1 MLRNGFMAGQDHA
14 DAPTDQHGRTQSP
27 RRNAGIFYD
36 VAMHGPRKSN
46 LTPEQKA
53 KLLADL
59 RRDVTRRQK
68 GYRERALALFPHV
81 CASCG
86 RAFEGL
92 RLKELTVHHK
102 DHNHDNNPPD
112 GSNWELL
119 CLYCHDHEHEKTL
132 MAALIDGSG
141 ADEKTGPSIFS
152 PFGNLDDLLKKK
164 Q

>member
-1 MLRNGFMAGQDHA
+1 MAKLRK
-14 DAPTDQHGRTQSP
+14 P
-27 RRNAGIFYD
+27 
-36 VAMHGPRKSN
+36 N

-53 KLLADL
+53 RLLAEL
-59 RRDVTRRQK
+59 RRDVAERQR

-86 RAFEGL
+86 RAFEGP

-119 CLYCHDHEHEKTL
+119 CLYCHDHEHEKSL
-132 MAALIDGSG
+132 VAGLIDGSG
-141 ADEKTGPSIFS
+141 SDEKTGPSIFS
-152 PFGNLDDLLKKK
+152 PFGNLDQLIKPKAGDEPKA
-164 Q
+164 

>member
-1 MLRNGFMAGQDHA
+1 MAK
-14 DAPTDQHGRTQSP
+14 
-27 RRNAGIFYD
+27 F
-36 VAMHGPRKSN
+36 RKPN
-46 LTPEQKA
+46 LTPEQKE

-59 RRDVTRRQK
+59 RRDVAQRQK

-86 RAFEGL
+86 RAFEGQ

-119 CLYCHDHEHEKTL
+119 CLYCHDNEHAREL
-132 MAALIDGSG
+132 DAQAAHAAGISG
-141 ADEKTGPSIFS
+141 GKCTANRATAQ
-152 PFGNLDDLLKKK
+152 PFANLKDLLGRK
-164 Q
+164 